1 MVHLLSE
8 NWDCRVVRKLEC
20 ALEKQGLRKKVFLSP
35 EPPHTCT
42 PCSPHPRAFSL
53 LQIHSF
59 FSPSFSFFLSF
70 REGLPWC
77 LSGNKPT
84 CDIGDPGSIPGV
96 RKIPWRRKWQPTLV
110 SLPGKSHGQRSLV
123 GCSPW
128 GHKELDREVS
138 LWVSSDILACCTE
151 GREET
156 HQRFFDK
163 IENKGT
169 KD

>member
-1 MVHLLSE
+1 MIVHLLSE
-8 NWDCRVVRKLEC
+8 NWDSRVVRKLEC
-20 ALEKQGLRKKVFLSP
+20 ALEKYGLRKKVFLSP
-35 EPPHTCT
+35 EPAHTCT
-42 PCSPHPRAFSL
+42 PCSLHPRAFSP

-59 FSPSFSFFLSF
+59 FFSNFFLPF

-77 LSGNKPT
+77 LSSDKST
-84 CDIGDPGSIPGV
+84 CDIGDLSSIPGV
-96 RKIPWRRKWQPTLV
+96 RKNPWRRKWQHTLV
-110 SLPGKSHGQRSLV
+110 FLPRKSHGQRSLV

-128 GHKELDREVS
+128 GHKELDTEIS
-138 LWVSSDILACCTE
+138 LWVSSDIIACCTE

-169 KD
+169 RD